1 LTTLSRDTL
10 RVWERRYGFPKP
22 IRLND
27 GSRVYPDAQVRT
39 LRLLADVIQ
48 RGYRPSDV
56 VGRSEAELK
65 RLAPWSARALASPAS
80 EGPFDAARIVTMV
93 VHDEVTLLRQ
103 TVRRAA
109 LFLGASAFVTE
120 FAYPALSAIGDAWEE
135 RSAGVRHEHVL
146 TEIIRGQ
153 LHVLR
158 MGYDDESNRPSMCLA
173 TLPGELHSVGIEL
186 VALFLA
192 AHGVNP
198 IVVGAST
205 PREEIAA
212 AARAYHTSAIGL
224 SAVCEPPP
232 EHREHVRWIVANR
245 PTGCEVIVGGNG
257 ADTLAGRGVAIVKT
271 WGELERV
278 AVDLRLHHDRRS
290 SGMASRAV
298 SSRRA

>member
-1 LTTLSRDTL
+1 
-10 RVWERRYGFPKP
+10 
-22 IRLND
+22 
-27 GSRVYPDAQVRT
+27 
-39 LRLLADVIQ
+39 LLADVIQ

-65 RLAPWSARALASPAS
+65 RLAPWSARALAGPAP
-80 EGPFDAARIVTMV
+80 EGPFDSTRIVTMV
-93 VHDEVTLLRQ
+93 VHDEITLLRR

-120 FAYPALSAIGDAWEE
+120 FAYPALAAIGDAWEA

-158 MGYDDESNRPSMCLA
+158 TGYDDESNRPSMCLA
-173 TLPGELHSVGIEL
+173 TLPGELHALGVEL

-198 IVVGAST
+198 VVLGAST
-205 PREEIAA
+205 PREEITA
-212 AARAYHTSAIGL
+212 AARAYRSGAIGL

-232 EHREHVRWIVANR
+232 EHREHVRWIVTNR
-245 PTGCEVIVGGNG
+245 PAGCEVIVGGSG
-257 ADTLAGRGVAIVKT
+257 ADTLAGRGVAVVKT
-271 WGELERV
+271 WADLERV
-278 AVDLRLHHDRRS
+278 AVKLRLHHDRRS
-290 SGMASRAV
+290 NVGASRRT
-298 SSRRA
+298 SNPRRA